1 MSAATVDA
9 LHLHPQD
16 NLAVATR
23 LLAAGDVVDV
33 AGRKVRLQEPVR
45 LGHKVAVTPIAKG
58 DRVRKY
64 GQTIGFATE
73 AIEPGAWIHTHN
85 CAAGEFAR
93 DYAFATETP
102 ADPTPLTGYTFQ
114 GYRRADGRAGTR
126 NYVAVISSV
135 NCSAT
140 VCKYV
145 AERFDRALLK
155 QYPNIDGILP
165 IMHQTGCG
173 LQYAGEAHQMLALT
187 LAGFAKH
194 PNVGAFLII
203 GLGCETGTI
212 GYLMEHEKLVQIG
225 APTPQRPPAISMQD
239 LGGTAAAVEEGMRQL
254 AALLPRAN
262 DVRRETVPASEISL
276 GLNCGGSDGNS
287 GITANPALGVAS
299 DMLVAAGG
307 TAMLAETPEIY
318 GAEHLLTRRAKTRA
332 IGEKLVERIKWWERY
347 TGMFGVS
354 MDNNP
359 SPGNKEGG
367 LTTIYEKSLGAVAKA
382 GTTALAGVYEYA
394 EQVTARGMVVV
405 DTPGFDPVSVTG
417 IVASGANV
425 VCFTTGR
432 GSCYGCQPTPSLK
445 IASNTPMYEKM
456 KADMDLNAGEI
467 LHGEPIETVGKRIF
481 DLILET
487 ASGRQTKSEELG
499 IGALEFAPWNVG
511 PTL

>member
-1 MSAATVDA
+1 MSATTIDA
-9 LHLHPQD
+9 IHLHPSD
-16 NLAVATR
+16 DLAVATR
-23 LLAAGDVVDV
+23 LLEAGETIDV
-33 AGRKVRLQEPVR
+33 AGKVVKLAEAIR
-45 LGHKVAVTPIAKG
+45 LGHKFAVAPIAKG
-58 DRVRKY
+58 ERVRKY
-64 GQTIGFATE
+64 GQTIGFATQ
-73 AIEPGAWIHTHN
+73 AIEPGDWIHTHN

-93 DYAFATETP
+93 DYAFAQETP
-102 ADPTPLTGYTFQ
+102 ADPAPLSEYTFQ
-114 GYRRADGRAGTR
+114 GYRRKDGRAGTR
-126 NYVAVISSV
+126 NYIAVVSSV

-140 VCKYV
+140 VCKQV
-145 AERFDRALLK
+145 AERFNRDVLK
-155 QYPNIDGILP
+155 DYPNVDGVFP
-165 IMHQTGCG
+165 IIHQTGCG
-173 LQYAGEAHQMLALT
+173 IQYGGEAHQMLART

-194 PNVGAFLII
+194 PNVGAYLII

-212 GYLMEHEKLVQIG
+212 GYLMEHERLVQIG
-225 APTPQRPPAISMQD
+225 APAPARPPAVSMQD
-239 LGGTAAAVEEGMRQL
+239 LGGTAATIEEGVRQL

-262 DVRRETVPASEISL
+262 DVRRETIPASEIVL
-276 GLNCGGSDGNS
+276 GLNCGGSDGSS

-299 DMLVAAGG
+299 DLLVAAGG
-307 TAMLAETPEIY
+307 TAILAETPEIY
-318 GAEHLLTRRAKTRA
+318 GAEHLLTRRAKTKA
-332 IGEKLVERIKWWERY
+332 IGEKLVERIRWWERY

-382 GTTALAGVYEYA
+382 GSTALAGVYEYA
-394 EQVTARGMVVV
+394 EPVTARGMVVV

-445 IASNTPMYEKM
+445 IASNTPMYERM
-456 KADMDLNAGEI
+456 KADMDLDAGGI
-467 LHGEPIETVGKRIF
+467 LQGESIDAVGKRIF
-481 DLILET
+481 ELILDT
-487 ASGRQTKSEELG
+487 ASGRKTKSEELG